1 MIGSTLR
8 NDLRENQATRARR
21 SEVRRRKRTRRER
34 IRRDAR
40 DSIEG
45 LIESEEGLREV
56 LSDLGVDEER
66 EEEVEDM
73 INKWGG
79 RKRERDH

>member
-8 NDLRENQATRARR
+8 NDLRENQATRDRR

-34 IRRDAR
+34 IRREAR

-45 LIESEEGLREV
+45 LSESVEGLREV

-66 EEEVEDM
+66 EDEVEDM